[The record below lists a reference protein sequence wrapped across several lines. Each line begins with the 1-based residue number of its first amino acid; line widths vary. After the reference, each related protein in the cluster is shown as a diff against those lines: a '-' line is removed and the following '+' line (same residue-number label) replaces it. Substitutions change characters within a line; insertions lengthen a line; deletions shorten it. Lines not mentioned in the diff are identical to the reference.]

1 MVDMD
6 HRGPLIGITT
16 YDDTAE
22 WRGWSA
28 PAALVPRAYVDAVR
42 RAGGRPVLLP
52 PGGSAAEA
60 AATVA
65 GLGGIV
71 IAGGGDV
78 DPARY
83 GAPRQPE
90 TGAPCTERDA
100 WELTVLERALAGTVP
115 VLAICRGLQL
125 LNVVRGGT
133 LHQHLPHVVGHEGHS
148 GGPGWFGSHPVRI
161 ADTGVAARILGP
173 DRDGAEGPGPAE
185 ALGLARDPDG
195 DGGAGREGHWLD
207 VPTHHH
213 QAVDRLGDGLA
224 ASAWAEDGTVEA
236 IELAAPAG
244 FLIAVQ
250 WHPEEDS
257 DPRLFR
263 ALVHAAACREGCA

>member
-1 MVDMD
+1 MS
-6 HRGPLIGITT
+6 PLIGITT
-16 YDDTAE
+16 YGDTAE

-60 AATVA
+60 AETVA

-71 IAGGGDV
+71 IAGGGDI

-90 TGAPCTERDA
+90 TGAPGTERDA
-100 WELTVLERALAGTVP
+100 WELAVAESALSGTVP
-115 VLAICRGLQL
+115 LLAICRGMQL

-133 LHQHLPHVVGHEGHS
+133 LHQHLPDIAGHDGHS
-148 GGPGWFGSHPVRI
+148 GVPGGFGRHRVRI
-161 ADTGVAARILGP
+161 AAAGALAQILGGH
-173 DRDGAEGPGPAE
+173 DTDGHGA
-185 ALGLARDPDG
+185 DG
-195 DGGAGREGHWLD
+195 RWLD

-213 QAVDRLGDGLA
+213 QAADRLGRGLV
-224 ASAWAEDGTVEA
+224 ASAWAADGTVEA
-236 IELAAPAG
+236 VEFAAGSPGVPAG
-244 FLIAVQ
+244 FAVGVQ
-250 WHPEEDS
+250 WHPEED
-257 DPRLFR
+257 DDLRLFS
-263 ALVHAAACREGCA
+263 ALVRAAAGQHGAVTR